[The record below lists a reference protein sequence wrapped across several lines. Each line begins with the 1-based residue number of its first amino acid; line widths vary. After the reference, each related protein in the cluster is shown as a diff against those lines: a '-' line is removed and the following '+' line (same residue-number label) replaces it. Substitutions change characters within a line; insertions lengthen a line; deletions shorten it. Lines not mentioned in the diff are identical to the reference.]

1 MCPWQHRAL
10 GNTVSL
16 ATPCPWQHRAIGNT
30 VPGATPCPWQ
40 HPARDNTV
48 PVPVTPPCSCLW
60 EHRARARCNTVL
72 DSLAIPCLCP
82 WQHCAHTLGNT
93 VLVPLATPVRSY
105 TVPVTTPYSCPW
117 LHRARACATPYTA
130 PVATP
135 YPFPWHH
142 QARARGNTML
152 LAVVTQCS
160 WLWQHQQCNIKFA
173 NKIRAFTLAE
183 RNIVQVTPFPF
194 WCQSHK
200 SSPMTLETLNTCFL
214 KTKQKGN
221 VLVLREQKSKSN
233 YLMDNYIPGPISA
246 MLKLALHLL
255 GGNWSSGARHHPFLT
270 LFHATTPFN
279 PIPRSQGQAWE
290 LRVRSSKKKYC

>member
-1 MCPWQHRAL
+1 MIPQMSYPRAPDNTVPMATLCPWQQCAL
-10 GNTVSL
+10 GNIVPL
-16 ATPCPWQHRAIGNT
+16 ATPCPWQHHALGNIVQLETPCPGQHRALGNTLPVTTPCPCLWHHRAHACGNT
-30 VPGATPCPWQ
+30 VL
-40 HPARDNTV
+40 V
-48 PVPVTPPCSCLW
+48 P
-60 EHRARARCNTVL
+60 
-72 DSLAIPCLCP
+72 LAIPCLCP

-200 SSPMTLETLNTCFL
+200 SSPM
-214 KTKQKGN
+214 
-221 VLVLREQKSKSN
+221 
-233 YLMDNYIPGPISA
+233 SA